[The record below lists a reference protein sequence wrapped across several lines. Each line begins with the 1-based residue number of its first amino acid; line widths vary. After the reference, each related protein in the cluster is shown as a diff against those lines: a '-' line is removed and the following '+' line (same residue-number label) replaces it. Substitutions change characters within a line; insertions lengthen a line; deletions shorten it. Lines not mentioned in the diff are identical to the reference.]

1 MSMLGERAKSLS
13 SFLPLKDASYILKN
27 EELLKGDRLMKAL
40 VFDNFGGPEVLSV
53 REIEEPERT
62 NSAVIVR
69 MKAIGLN
76 FADVYRRKGNYH
88 LVGEP
93 PFILGYE
100 GAGVIEYV
108 GEDVHHLQV
117 GDRVGFADVP
127 HANAELV
134 SVTADK
140 LLPLPDGISFETAAS
155 VLLQGLTA
163 QYLTDDSHPVKQG
176 ETVLVHAAAGGVGQ
190 LLTQMIRMKGG
201 QVIGLTSSDDKA
213 AVAKQAGASHVFLY
227 ESDWVNSVKDVTD
240 NIGVD
245 VVYESV
251 GQTLMNSFEATKTGG
266 TVVFF
271 GMAGGDPEKIDPRM
285 LMDTS
290 KALIGGDLWNVLT
303 THEERKRRTA
313 QLFEWIMSG
322 KILVDQPTLFSL
334 EKGADAHRLL
344 ESRKSTGKILLIP

>member
-1 MSMLGERAKSLS
+1 
-13 SFLPLKDASYILKN
+13 
-27 EELLKGDRLMKAL
+27 MKAL
-40 VFDNFGGPEVLSV
+40 VFDNFGEPEVLYA
-53 REIEEPERT
+53 REIEEPEHSKST
-62 NSAVIVR
+62 VIVR

-108 GEDVHHLQV
+108 GEDVHHVKV

-134 SVTADK
+134 SVPADK

-163 QYLTDDSHPVKQG
+163 QYLTHDSYQVKQG

-190 LLTQMIRMKGG
+190 LLTQMTKMKGA
-201 QVIGLTSSDDKA
+201 QVIGLTSSNDKA
-213 AVAKQAGASHVFLY
+213 AVAKQTGADHVFLY
-227 ESDWVNSVKDVTD
+227 GSDWVNSIKDATGGK
-240 NIGVD
+240 GVD
-245 VVYESV
+245 LVYESV
-251 GQTLMNSFEATKTGG
+251 GQTLLDSFEATKTRG

-313 QLFEWIMSG
+313 ELFEWIMSG
-322 KILVDQPTLFSL
+322 KIIIDEPTTFSL
-334 EKGADAHRLL
+334 ENGADAHRLL

>member
-1 MSMLGERAKSLS
+1 
-13 SFLPLKDASYILKN
+13 
-27 EELLKGDRLMKAL
+27 MKAL
-40 VFDNFGGPEVLSV
+40 VFDDFGGPEVLSV
-53 REIEEPERT
+53 REIAEPERSK
-62 NSAVIVR
+62 SAVIVR

-88 LVGEP
+88 LVGDP

-100 GAGVIEYV
+100 GAGVIEYA
-108 GEDVHHLQV
+108 GEDVHHV
-117 GDRVGFADVP
+117 KAGDRVGFADVP

-134 SVTADK
+134 SVPDDK
-140 LLPLPDGISFETAAS
+140 LLPLPEGISFETAAS

-163 QYLTDDSHPVKQG
+163 QYLTHDSHPVKEG
-176 ETVLVHAAAGGVGQ
+176 ETILVHAAAGGVGQ

-201 QVIGLTSSDDKA
+201 QVIGLTSTNDKA
-213 AVAKQAGASHVFLY
+213 AVAKQMGAGHVFLY
-227 ESDWVNSVKDVTD
+227 GSDWVESIKDVTSGK
-240 NIGVD
+240 GVD

-251 GQTLMNSFEATKTGG
+251 GQTLMDSFRATKTGG

-303 THEERKRRTA
+303 THEERTRRTA
-313 QLFEWIMSG
+313 ELFQWILSG
-322 KILVDQPTLFSL
+322 EIHIKEPTLFSL
-334 EKGADAHRLL
+334 ENGADAHRLL
-344 ESRKSTGKILLIP
+344 ESRKSSGKLLLIP

>member
-1 MSMLGERAKSLS
+1 
-13 SFLPLKDASYILKN
+13 
-27 EELLKGDRLMKAL
+27 MKAL
-40 VFDNFGGPEVLSV
+40 VFNNFGGPEVLSV
-53 REIEEPERT
+53 KEIEEPERAK
-62 NSAVIVR
+62 SAVIVR

-93 PFILGYE
+93 PYILGYE

-108 GEDVHHLQV
+108 GEDVHHVKV

-134 SVTADK
+134 SVPADK

-163 QYLTDDSHPVKQG
+163 QYLTDDSHPVKKG

-190 LLTQMIRMKGG
+190 LLTQMIKMKGG

-213 AVAKQAGASHVFLY
+213 AVAKKAGAAHVFLY
-227 ESDWVNSVKDVTD
+227 ESDWVNSIKDVTN

-271 GMAGGDPEKIDPRM
+271 GMAGGDPDKIDPRM

-313 QLFEWIMSG
+313 ELFEWIMSG
-322 KILVDQPTLFSL
+322 KILLDEPTLFSM
-334 EKGADAHRLL
+334 ENGADAHRLL

>member
-1 MSMLGERAKSLS
+1 MPGERAKSLS
-13 SFLPLKDASYILKN
+13 SFLPLKNASYILKN
-27 EELLKGDRLMKAL
+27 EEPLKGDRLMKAL

-108 GEDVHHLQV
+108 GADVHHLQV

-201 QVIGLTSSDDKA
+201 QVIGLTSSDEKA
-213 AVAKQAGASHVFLY
+213 AVAKQAGAAHVFLY
-227 ESDWVNSVKDVTD
+227 ESDWVNSIKDVTD

>member
-1 MSMLGERAKSLS
+1 
-13 SFLPLKDASYILKN
+13 
-27 EELLKGDRLMKAL
+27 MKAL

-53 REIEEPERT
+53 REMEEPERT
-62 NSAVIVR
+62 SSAVIVR

-201 QVIGLTSSDDKA
+201 QVIGLTSSDEKA
-213 AVAKQAGASHVFLY
+213 AVAKQAGAAHVFLY
-227 ESDWVNSVKDVTD
+227 ESDWVNSIKDVTD